1 MSISIDRYVSIVS
14 GVIGAQAVAQRELVG
29 LRFTT
34 DPRVPTDAV
43 VTVDNDGAADYF
55 GATAP
60 EAVFS
65 NQYFA
70 YISPAPAS
78 QARSLRFAAWADVA
92 RAPRIYGADFTGTL
106 TTLQAITTGYINLTM
121 AGETVQVGPI
131 DLSAAASLAAVATE
145 IQTAIRGASVN
156 PVWATATVTYDA
168 VGAKFNL
175 VGGATGNAN
184 ISVAAATTGT
194 DLAAAIGWL
203 NVLTIYSPG
212 SDAEEPVEALQRVEN
227 ITDSFGSFSFF
238 GSPLGIPQVVAV
250 AQYNAALNV
259 KYQFYVSATPLTASD
274 LSAAL
279 INIQSVGVI
288 LNDTAGEYKEAL
300 PAAIMAA
307 TDYNRRNAT
316 VNYMYRQDIF
326 TADVSSDQAA
336 NVYDPLR
343 VNYYGQTAS
352 AGQRLSFFQRGY
364 LMGNATA
371 PLDMNVHANEQWL
384 KAFLQARLLSLQIS
398 LGKIPANNEGRGLIF
413 AQVLEGV
420 DLAKF
425 NGTISVGKTLTTA
438 QQLAVTQLTG
448 DPDAWR
454 DVQTN
459 GYWLDVAIVPETGP
473 SGITEYT
480 ALYTLAYAKN
490 DVVRTIRGSHNLI

>member
-34 DPRVPTDAV
+34 DTRVPTDAL
-43 VTVDNDGAADYF
+43 VTVDKDGAPDYF
-55 GATAP
+55 GATSP
-60 EAVFS
+60 EAVFA

-92 RAPRIYGADFTGTL
+92 RAARIYGADFAGSL
-106 TTLQAITTGYINLTM
+106 TSLQAITTGYINLTL
-121 AGETVQVGPI
+121 AGETHQVGPI
-131 DLSAAASLAAVATE
+131 NLSAASSLANAASL
-145 IQTAIRGASVN
+145 IQTAIQAASVAAQ
-156 PVWATATVTYDA
+156 WASATVTYDA
-168 VGAKFNL
+168 IAGAFNL
-175 VGGATGNAN
+175 VSGATGNAN
-184 ISVAAATTGT
+184 ISVAAANTGT
-194 DLAAAIGWL
+194 DLGAALGWL

-212 SDAEEPVEALQRVEN
+212 ADAEEPVEALQRVEN
-227 ITDSFGSFSFF
+227 ITDSFGSLSF
-238 GSPLGIPQVVAV
+238 GASITIAQAVAV
-250 AQYNAALNV
+250 AQYVAALNV

-279 INIQSVGVI
+279 IAIPSTGVI

-326 TADVSSDQAA
+326 TADVTSDQAA

-352 AGQRLSFFQRGY
+352 AGQRLSFFQRGF
-364 LMGNATA
+364 LMGGATA

-384 KAFLQARLLSLQIS
+384 KAFLQARLLSLQLS

-420 DLAKF
+420 DRAKF

-438 QQLAVTQLTG
+438 QQLAITQLTG
-448 DPDAWR
+448 DADAWR

-459 GYWLDVAIVPETGP
+459 GYWLDVAIVEETGP
-473 SGITEYT
+473 SQITEYV

-490 DVVRTIRGSHNLI
+490 DVVRTVRGSHNLI